1 MEQLAD
7 GSVNFKT
14 LDTVVIK
21 EYRNIMFIKIF
32 SIAFKRRQ
40 LNSGIKL
47 FKTSNSPKILRISGK
62 PFLWLAVLPFLAITT
77 SHAQNLPDFSGL
89 IEQEGDAVVKIS
101 VVTESPRGGF
111 AGIPGLDFENLPP
124 ELRQY
129 LEQSPNFPSQPRQ
142 QSSGFG
148 SGFIISEDGYVITNA
163 HVVDNASEIVVG
175 LQDQREFD
183 ATLVGSDTTSDIA
196 VLKLDAT
203 NLPVVKLG
211 DSDNLKTGQ
220 WVLAIGSPFGF
231 EHTATQG
238 IVSAL
243 ARSLPEDTY
252 VPFIQTD
259 VAVNPGNSGG
269 PLFNVDGEVV
279 GVNSQIFSRSGGYQ
293 GLSFA
298 IPINVAM
305 AVANQIQDNGFATRG
320 WLGVQIQT
328 LSQELA
334 EAYELDRP
342 RGAFV
347 AAVVGGSPALKAGV
361 EVEDIILEFNG
372 KPVRHA
378 DALPP
383 LVGSVVPGSKAEML
397 VLRNGQETTLMVTI
411 ETLAADR
418 QVASS
423 SSSAGSATN
432 ETSRLGVAVA
442 VATPEELE
450 AAGVDFGVI
459 VNEVE
464 PGSPAAEAGIRPADV
479 ISSYART
486 PITSVAK
493 LGELLKRAPSGK
505 AIPMRVYREG
515 AAVFLAVTVN

>member
-1 MEQLAD
+1 
-7 GSVNFKT
+7 
-14 LDTVVIK
+14 
-21 EYRNIMFIKIF
+21 MFINTLFTAVNRSASKIENF
-32 SIAFKRRQ
+32 FAKKSTDSTA
-40 LNSGIKL
+40 
-47 FKTSNSPKILRISGK
+47 TRISRK
-62 PFLWLAVLPFLAITT
+62 PFLWLAVLPFLTITT

-111 AGIPGLDFENLPP
+111 AGIPGLDFDNLPP

-129 LEQSPNFPSQPRQ
+129 LEQSPNFPGQPQQ
-142 QSSGFG
+142 QSTGFG
-148 SGFIISEDGYVITNA
+148 SGFIISDDGFVITNA
-163 HVVDNASEIVVG
+163 HVVDNATEIIVG
-175 LQDQREFD
+175 LQDQREFN
-183 ATLVGSDTTSDIA
+183 ATLVGSDATSDIA
-196 VLKLDAT
+196 VLKLDGT
-203 NLPVVKLG
+203 NLPTVKLG

-305 AVANQIQDNGFATRG
+305 SVADQIKENGFATRG

-347 AAVVGGSPALKAGV
+347 AAVVGNSPALKAGV
-361 EVEDIILEFNG
+361 EVEDVILEFNG

-383 LVGSVVPGSKAEML
+383 LVGAVVPGSTVNMV
-397 VLRNGQETTLMVTI
+397 VLRAGKEQTLAVTI
-411 ETLAADR
+411 EALAADR
-418 QVASS
+418 QQVAANTN
-423 SSSAGSATN
+423 SSSALDN
-432 ETSRLGVAVA
+432 ETSRLGAAVA
-442 VATPEELE
+442 NATAEELE
-450 AAGVDFGVI
+450 AAGIDFGVI
-459 VNEVE
+459 VNEVVS
-464 PGSPAAEAGIRPADV
+464 GSPASEAGLRPGDV
-479 ISSYART
+479 IASLART
-486 PITSVAK
+486 PIDTVRK
-493 LGELLKRAPSGK
+493 LSATLKKVPGGRPM
-505 AIPMRVYREG
+505 PMRVYRDG
-515 AAVFLAVTVN
+515 SAVFLAITLT

>member
-1 MEQLAD
+1 MLI
-7 GSVNFKT
+7 NT
-14 LDTVVIK
+14 LSTAKKRVETKI
-21 EYRNIMFIKIF
+21 RNKI
-32 SIAFKRRQ
+32 AK
-40 LNSGIKL
+40 NS
-47 FKTSNSPKILRISGK
+47 TDSTDLRISRK

-101 VVTESPRGGF
+101 VVTESARGGF
-111 AGIPGLDFENLPP
+111 AGIPGLDFDNLPP

-129 LEQSPNFPSQPRQ
+129 LEQSPNFPGQSPQ

-148 SGFIISEDGYVITNA
+148 SGFIISEDGFVITNA
-163 HVVDNASEIVVG
+163 HVVDNATEIIVG
-175 LQDQREFD
+175 LQDQREFN
-183 ATLVGSDTTSDIA
+183 ATLVGSDATSDIA
-196 VLKLDAT
+196 VLKLDGA
-203 NLPVVKLG
+203 NLPTVKLG

-243 ARSLPEDTY
+243 ARNLPEDTY

-305 AVANQIQDNGFATRG
+305 SVANQIKENGFATRG

-347 AAVVGGSPALKAGV
+347 AAVVGNSPALKAGV
-361 EVEDIILEFNG
+361 EVEDVILEFNG

-383 LVGSVVPGSKAEML
+383 LVGSVAPGSEVDMV
-397 VLRNGQETTLMVTI
+397 VLRGGKEQTLSVTI
-411 ETLAADR
+411 EGLAADK
-418 QVASS
+418 QVAAASNTQS
-423 SSSAGSATN
+423 GLDN
-432 ETSRLGVAVA
+432 ETSRLGAAVA
-442 VATPEELE
+442 NATAEELE
-450 AAGVDFGVI
+450 AAGIDFGVI
-459 VNEVE
+459 VNDVVS
-464 PGSPAAEAGIRPADV
+464 GSPAAEAGLRPGDV
-479 ISSYART
+479 IASLARV
-486 PITSVAK
+486 PIDSVSK
-493 LGELLKRAPSGK
+493 LGETIKKVPGGR
-505 AIPMRVYREG
+505 PMPLRVYRDG
-515 AAVFLAVTVN
+515 NAVFLAITLT